1 MSEKC
6 ELLIYSSDNDDI
18 TLEVEM
24 TNESVWLSLDQM
36 AKLFGRDKSVIS
48 RHIRNIFL
56 EGELRRD
63 SVVAKNATTAADGK
77 NYNVDHYN
85 LDVIISIG
93 YRVKSREGVVFRK
106 WASKILQEYLIKGYA
121 INQRRLDELKATVTV
136 LRRTNDLL
144 DVKQVLDVVEAYTDA
159 LELLD
164 DYDHQV
170 IKKPFQGNDTNYRLS
185 YEECRSIIDRM
196 QQEVDSD
203 LFGRERDGVFE
214 GALNTI
220 YSTFDGIDL
229 YPTIEEKAAHLLYFL
244 VKDHGLYD
252 GNKRVATALFLE
264 FLNKNQR
271 LFVNGKKAIE
281 NNTLVALVIMMA
293 ESRPQEKDLMVN
305 LVMNFLM

>member
-1 MSEKC
+1 MNEKC

-36 AKLFGRDKSVIS
+36 AELFGRDKSVIS

-77 NYNVDHYN
+77 TYNVDHYN

-106 WASKILQEYLIKGYA
+106 WASKILQEYLIKGYT

-144 DVKQVLDVVEAYTDA
+144 DVKQVLDVVEA
-159 LELLD
+159 
-164 DYDHQV
+164 
-170 IKKPFQGNDTNYRLS
+170 PNYR
-185 YEECRSIIDRM
+185 R
-196 QQEVDSD
+196 
-203 LFGRERDGVFE
+203 
-214 GALNTI
+214 
-220 YSTFDGIDL
+220 
-229 YPTIEEKAAHLLYFL
+229 TIES
-244 VKDHGLYD
+244 D
-252 GNKRVATALFLE
+252 T
-264 FLNKNQR
+264 
-271 LFVNGKKAIE
+271 
-281 NNTLVALVIMMA
+281 
-293 ESRPQEKDLMVN
+293 
-305 LVMNFLM
+305 